1 MSWIAEAATIFDVVI
16 SVLLVIAICYAIKL
30 ERALKVIRE
39 ARNGMGDVV
48 AEFSTSVDR
57 AEQGVSQISAA
68 AAESGTKLK
77 QQVEAADR
85 LADDLALLQKRAE
98 LAAERVEETIAKARN
113 EASAARG
120 LQDAVKEQVRWGA
133 EEKPAII
140 GKAET
145 RSQDVGTELEQMA
158 DATNPPSPEKPMS
171 EEQSRLLKVLQ
182 DMR

>member
-1 MSWIAEAATIFDVVI
+1 MSWIVEVSTIFDVVI
-16 SVLLVIAICYAIKL
+16 SILLVIAICYAVKL
-30 ERALKVIRE
+30 ERTLKVIRE

-48 AEFSTSVDR
+48 AEFSSSVDR

-68 AAESGTKLK
+68 ASESGAKLK

-98 LAAERVEETIAKARN
+98 LAAERVEETIAKSRIDL
-113 EASAARG
+113 SAARG
-120 LQDAVKEQVRWGA
+120 LQDAVKERVRWGA
-133 EEKPAII
+133 DERPAPI
-140 GKAET
+140 GKAEP
-145 RSQDVGTELEQMA
+145 RSQGAGTELEQEA
-158 DATNPPSPEKPMS
+158 VATNTPPPEKPMS

>member
-1 MSWIAEAATIFDVVI
+1 MSWIVEVATIFDVVI
-16 SVLLVIAICYAIKL
+16 CVLLVIAICYAIKL

-48 AEFSTSVDR
+48 AEFSSSVDR

-68 AAESGTKLK
+68 ASESGAKLK

-98 LAAERVEETIAKARN
+98 LAAERVEETIAKSRN
-113 EASAARG
+113 DVSAARG
-120 LQDAVKEQVRWGA
+120 LQDAVKERVRRGA
-133 EEKPAII
+133 EERSAPI
-140 GKAET
+140 GKAEP
-145 RSQDVGTELEQMA
+145 RPQGAATELEREVVA
-158 DATNPPSPEKPMS
+158 ANTPSPEKTMS